1 MSADMTTSV
10 NTDEPAF
17 SLPSLPHLR
26 VITRA
31 RGTHP
36 AMAAPATLADVA
48 GPWDHVWARGETSMV
63 GAGEVL
69 RLSARGDDRIDALA
83 SAWRALSSAATVDDA
98 VATSGTGLAAF
109 SSVAFSRA
117 SGRDSVLIV
126 PRVVWG
132 RNGDLSWITVIL
144 APEEADALGP
154 DPSRDDLEAYAAQ
167 VRRETASA
175 AASDARASD
184 GVVLAG
190 STGARIVDDAHTS
203 EARFQDGVREAI
215 QRIRSGELAK
225 AVLSRD
231 VTVDVPGG
239 VQVVPTLQALA
250 ARYTDCWVYSVDGII
265 GATPEMLIEAHEG
278 IARARVLAGTLDR
291 ANHGE
296 DGAFQLA
303 NDQKQIEEHQYA
315 IDSLVEELEPF
326 VTELHSPAA
335 PFVLTLP
342 NVWHLASDVRAR
354 IGASETGPYSV
365 LDLLRAVHPTAAVC
379 GTPRLHA
386 GRIIREIERLDR
398 GAYAGPV
405 GWVDAR
411 GNGEFG
417 IALRCGVLEGY
428 GPAEPTAAHVGQG
441 TFPTEVT
448 LTRSGGDGDGVRGCA
463 AESNEGQDRGDTA
476 GMRVPER
483 IRLWAGCGIVAD
495 SEPAAELQETWAKMR
510 PMLQALGVAAPARN

>member
-1 MSADMTTSV
+1 MTSSV
-10 NTDEPAF
+10 NSRATSF
-17 SLPSLPHLR
+17 GVPSLPRLR
-26 VITRA
+26 VVTRA
-31 RGTHP
+31 RGMHP
-36 AMAAPATLADVA
+36 AMAAPAPLADVA
-48 GPWDHVWARGETSMV
+48 GPWDHVWTRGETSMV

-83 SAWRALSSAATVDDA
+83 SAWRELCSAATVDDA
-98 VATSGTGLAAF
+98 VVASGTGLTAF

-144 APEEADALGP
+144 APEDAEELGSE
-154 DPSRDDLEAYAAQ
+154 PSLEDLEAYAAR
-167 VRRETASA
+167 VRGEAADGEAADGPNGA
-175 AASDARASD
+175 AAGEGAA
-184 GVVLAG
+184 VAG
-190 STGARIVDDAHTS
+190 AHIVDHAHTS
-203 EARFQDGVREAI
+203 EARFQDGVRSAI
-215 QRIRSGELAK
+215 ERIRSGELAK

-239 VQVVPTLQALA
+239 VRVVPTLHALA
-250 ARYTDCWVYSVDGII
+250 ARYTDCWVYSVDGIL
-265 GATPEMLIEAHEG
+265 GATPEMLIEAHDG

-296 DGAFQLA
+296 DGAFELA
-303 NDQKQIEEHQYA
+303 NDQKQLEEHQYA

-354 IGASETGPYSV
+354 IGSAEAGPYSV

-379 GTPRLHA
+379 GTPRRLA
-386 GRIIREIERLDR
+386 GRIIRDIEQVDR

-428 GPAEPTAAHVGQG
+428 GPEEPTAAHVGNN

-448 LTRSGGDGDGVRGCA
+448 LTRGDGGVGGADAGGGTNAGGAGDGHA
-463 AESNEGQDRGDTA
+463 AK
-476 GMRVPER
+476 RVPER

-510 PMLQALGVAAPARN
+510 PMLQALGVPAPAKN

>member
-1 MSADMTTSV
+1 M
-10 NTDEPAF
+10 
-17 SLPSLPHLR
+17 
-26 VITRA
+26 
-31 RGTHP
+31 
-36 AMAAPATLADVA
+36 
-48 GPWDHVWARGETSMV
+48 RGEANTGKAGDAASEATD
-63 GAGEVL
+63 GAG
-69 RLSARGDDRIDALA
+69 AH
-83 SAWRALSSAATVDDA
+83 
-98 VATSGTGLAAF
+98 
-109 SSVAFSRA
+109 
-117 SGRDSVLIV
+117 
-126 PRVVWG
+126 
-132 RNGDLSWITVIL
+132 
-144 APEEADALGP
+144 
-154 DPSRDDLEAYAAQ
+154 
-167 VRRETASA
+167 
-175 AASDARASD
+175 
-184 GVVLAG
+184 
-190 STGARIVDDAHTS
+190 IVDHAHTS
-203 EARFQDGVREAI
+203 EARFQDGVRSAI
-215 QRIRSGELAK
+215 ERIRSGELAK

-239 VQVVPTLQALA
+239 VRVVPTLHALA

-265 GATPEMLIEAHEG
+265 GATPEMLIEAHDG

-296 DGAFQLA
+296 DGAFELA
-303 NDQKQIEEHQYA
+303 NDQKQLEEHQYA

-354 IGASETGPYSV
+354 IGAADAGPYSV

-379 GTPRLHA
+379 GTPRLLA
-386 GRIIREIERLDR
+386 GRIIRDIEQVDR

-428 GPAEPTAAHVGQG
+428 GPEEPTAAHVGNN

-448 LTRSGGDGDGVRGCA
+448 LTRGDGGVGGADAGGGTNAGGAGDGHA
-463 AESNEGQDRGDTA
+463 AK
-476 GMRVPER
+476 RVPER

-510 PMLQALGVAAPARN
+510 PMLQALGVPAPAKN

>member
-1 MSADMTTSV
+1 MTSSV
-10 NTDEPAF
+10 NSRAASF
-17 SLPSLPHLR
+17 SVPQLPRLR
-26 VITRA
+26 VVTRA
-31 RGTHP
+31 RGMHP

-83 SAWRALSSAATVDDA
+83 SEWRELCSTATVDDA
-98 VATSGTGLAAF
+98 VVASGTGLTAF

-144 APEEADALGP
+144 APEDAEELGSE
-154 DPSRDDLEAYAAQ
+154 PSLEELEAYAAR
-167 VRRETASA
+167 VRGEAGVAQTGEASGKAGA
-175 AASDARASD
+175 AAGEEADVA
-184 GVVLAG
+184 
-190 STGARIVDDAHTS
+190 GARIVDHAHTS
-203 EARFQDGVREAI
+203 EARFQDGVRSAI
-215 QRIRSGELAK
+215 ERIRSGELAK

-239 VQVVPTLQALA
+239 VRVVPTLHALA

-265 GATPEMLIEAHEG
+265 GATPEMLIEAHDG

-296 DGAFQLA
+296 DGAFELA
-303 NDQKQIEEHQYA
+303 NDQKQLEEHQYA

-354 IGASETGPYSV
+354 IGSAEAGPYSV

-379 GTPRLHA
+379 GTPRLLA
-386 GRIIREIERLDR
+386 GRIIRDIEQVDR

-428 GPAEPTAAHVGQG
+428 GPEEPTAAHVGNN

-448 LTRSGGDGDGVRGCA
+448 LTRGDGGDVCSGA
-463 AESNEGQDRGDTA
+463 AK
-476 GMRVPER
+476 RVPER

-510 PMLQALGVAAPARN
+510 PMLQALGVPAPAKS

>member
-1 MSADMTTSV
+1 MTSSV
-10 NTDEPAF
+10 DSRAASSSVPQ
-17 SLPSLPHLR
+17 LPRLR
-26 VITRA
+26 VVTRA
-31 RGTHP
+31 RGMHP

-69 RLSARGDDRIDALA
+69 RLSARGDDRINALA
-83 SAWRALSSAATVDDA
+83 SAWRELCSTATVDDA
-98 VATSGTGLAAF
+98 VVASGTGLTAF

-144 APEEADALGP
+144 APEDAEELGSE
-154 DPSRDDLEAYAAQ
+154 PSLEDLEAYAAR
-167 VRRETASA
+167 VRGEASGEASGKAGA
-175 AASDARASD
+175 AAGEEAA
-184 GVVLAG
+184 VAG
-190 STGARIVDDAHTS
+190 AHIVDHAHTS
-203 EARFQDGVREAI
+203 EARFQDGVRSAI
-215 QRIRSGELAK
+215 ERIRSSELAK

-239 VQVVPTLQALA
+239 VRVVPTLHALA

-265 GATPEMLIEAHEG
+265 GATPEMLIEAHDG

-296 DGAFQLA
+296 DGAFELA
-303 NDQKQIEEHQYA
+303 NDQKQLEEHQYA

-354 IGASETGPYSV
+354 IGSAEAGPYSV

-379 GTPRLHA
+379 GTPRLLA
-386 GRIIREIERLDR
+386 GRIIRDIEQVDR

-428 GPAEPTAAHVGQG
+428 GPEEPTAAHVGNN

-448 LTRSGGDGDGVRGCA
+448 LTRGDGGVGGADAGSGTNAGGAGDGHA
-463 AESNEGQDRGDTA
+463 AK
-476 GMRVPER
+476 RVPER

-510 PMLQALGVAAPARN
+510 PMLQALGVPAPTKS

>member
-69 RLSARGDDRIDALA
+69 RLQARGDGRIDALA

-98 VATSGTGLAAF
+98 VAASGTGLAAF

-132 RNGDLSWITVIL
+132 RNGDLAWITVIL
-144 APEEADALGP
+144 DPEEADALGP
-154 DPSRDDLEAYAAQ
+154 DPSRDDLETYAAQ
-167 VRRETASA
+167 VRRK
-175 AASDARASD
+175 AASDTRASD

-190 STGARIVDDAHTS
+190 SAGARIVDDAHTS

-315 IDSLVEELEPF
+315 IDSLVEELKPF

-428 GPAEPTAAHVGQG
+428 GPTEPTAAYVGQG

-448 LTRSGGDGDGVRGCA
+448 LTRPGGDGDTG
-463 AESNEGQDRGDTA
+463 EP
-476 GMRVPER
+476 VPER

-510 PMLQALGVAAPARN
+510 PMLQALGVAAPRPQLGEGFSRGRGERAV

>member
-1 MSADMTTSV
+1 MTSSV
-10 NTDEPAF
+10 NSRAASSSVPQ
-17 SLPSLPHLR
+17 LPRLR
-26 VITRA
+26 VVTRA
-31 RGTHP
+31 RGMHP

-63 GAGEVL
+63 GAGELL
-69 RLSARGDDRIDALA
+69 RLNARGDDRIDALA
-83 SAWRALSSAATVDDA
+83 SAWRELCSAATVDDA
-98 VATSGTGLAAF
+98 VVASGTGLTAF

-144 APEEADALGP
+144 APEDAEELGSE
-154 DPSRDDLEAYAAQ
+154 PSLEDLEAYAAR
-167 VRRETASA
+167 VRGKANTGKAGD
-175 AASDARASD
+175 AASKATD
-184 GVVLAG
+184 VAG
-190 STGARIVDDAHTS
+190 AHIVDHAHTS
-203 EARFQDGVREAI
+203 EARFQDGVRSAI
-215 QRIRSGELAK
+215 ERIRSGELAK

-239 VQVVPTLQALA
+239 VRVVPTLHALG

-265 GATPEMLIEAHEG
+265 GATPEMLIEAHDG

-296 DGAFQLA
+296 DGAFELA
-303 NDQKQIEEHQYA
+303 NDQKQLEEHQYA

-326 VTELHSPAA
+326 VTELHSTAA

-354 IGASETGPYSV
+354 IGSAEAGPYSV

-379 GTPRLHA
+379 GTPRLLA
-386 GRIIREIERLDR
+386 GRIIRDIEQVDR

-428 GPAEPTAAHVGQG
+428 GPEEPTAAHVGNN

-448 LTRSGGDGDGVRGCA
+448 LTRGDGGVGGADAGSGTNAGGAGDGHA
-463 AESNEGQDRGDTA
+463 AK
-476 GMRVPER
+476 RVPER

-510 PMLQALGVAAPARN
+510 PMLQALGVPAPTKS

>member
-1 MSADMTTSV
+1 MTSSV
-10 NTDEPAF
+10 NSRATSF
-17 SLPSLPHLR
+17 GVPSLPRLR
-26 VITRA
+26 VVTRA
-31 RGTHP
+31 RGMHP

-83 SAWRALSSAATVDDA
+83 SEWRELCSAATVDDA
-98 VATSGTGLAAF
+98 VVASGTGLTAF

-144 APEEADALGP
+144 APEDAEELGSE
-154 DPSRDDLEAYAAQ
+154 PSLEDLEAYAAR
-167 VRRETASA
+167 VRGEAGVAQTGEASGKAGA
-175 AASDARASD
+175 AAGEEADVA
-184 GVVLAG
+184 
-190 STGARIVDDAHTS
+190 GARIVDHAHTS
-203 EARFQDGVREAI
+203 EARFQDGVRSAI
-215 QRIRSGELAK
+215 ERIRSGELAK

-239 VQVVPTLQALA
+239 VRVVPTLHALA

-265 GATPEMLIEAHEG
+265 GATPEMLIEAHDG

-296 DGAFQLA
+296 DGAFELA
-303 NDQKQIEEHQYA
+303 NDQKQLEEHQYA

-354 IGASETGPYSV
+354 IGSAEAGPYSV

-379 GTPRLHA
+379 GTPRRLA
-386 GRIIREIERLDR
+386 GRIIRDIEQVDR

-428 GPAEPTAAHVGQG
+428 GPEEPTAAHVGNN

-448 LTRSGGDGDGVRGCA
+448 LTRGDDADGGAGDGGA
-463 AESNEGQDRGDTA
+463 AK
-476 GMRVPER
+476 RVPER

-510 PMLQALGVAAPARN
+510 PMLQALGVPTPAKN

>member
-1 MSADMTTSV
+1 MTSSV
-10 NTDEPAF
+10 DSRAASSTVPQ
-17 SLPSLPHLR
+17 LPRLR
-26 VITRA
+26 VVTRA
-31 RGTHP
+31 RGMHP

-83 SAWRALSSAATVDDA
+83 SAWRELCSAATVDDA
-98 VATSGTGLAAF
+98 VVASGTGLTAF

-144 APEEADALGP
+144 APEDAEELGAE
-154 DPSRDDLEAYAAQ
+154 PSLEDLEAYAAR
-167 VRRETASA
+167 VRGEAGEADSGEVSGGA
-175 AASDARASD
+175 AGEEAD
-184 GVVLAG
+184 GA
-190 STGARIVDDAHTS
+190 GARIVDHAHSS
-203 EARFQDGVREAI
+203 EARFQDGVRSAI
-215 QRIRSGELAK
+215 ERIRSGELAK

-239 VQVVPTLQALA
+239 VRVVPTLHALA

-265 GATPEMLIEAHEG
+265 GATPEMLIEAHDG

-296 DGAFQLA
+296 DGAFELA
-303 NDQKQIEEHQYA
+303 NDQKQLEEHQYA

-354 IGASETGPYSV
+354 IGSAEAGPYSV

-379 GTPRLHA
+379 GTPRLLA
-386 GRIIREIERLDR
+386 GRIIRDIEQVDR

-428 GPAEPTAAHVGQG
+428 GPESPTAAHVGNN

-448 LTRSGGDGDGVRGCA
+448 LTRGDDADGGAGDGGA
-463 AESNEGQDRGDTA
+463 AK
-476 GMRVPER
+476 RVPER

-510 PMLQALGVAAPARN
+510 PMLQALGVPAPPKN

>member
-1 MSADMTTSV
+1 MTSSV
-10 NTDEPAF
+10 NSRAASF
-17 SLPSLPHLR
+17 SVPQLPRLR
-26 VITRA
+26 VVTRA
-31 RGTHP
+31 RGMHP

-63 GAGEVL
+63 GTGEVL
-69 RLSARGDDRIDALA
+69 RLNARGDDRIDALA
-83 SAWRALSSAATVDDA
+83 SAWRELCSVATVDDA
-98 VATSGTGLAAF
+98 VVASGTGLTAF

-126 PRVVWG
+126 PKVVCG

-144 APEEADALGP
+144 APEDAEELGSE
-154 DPSRDDLEAYAAQ
+154 PSLEDLEAYAA
-167 VRRETASA
+167 RIRGETGDDISEATDIA
-175 AASDARASD
+175 
-184 GVVLAG
+184 
-190 STGARIVDDAHTS
+190 GARIVDHAHTS
-203 EARFQDGVREAI
+203 ETRFQDGVRSAI
-215 QRIRSGELAK
+215 ERIRSGELAK

-239 VQVVPTLQALA
+239 VRVMPTLHALA

-265 GATPEMLIEAHEG
+265 GATPEMLIEAHDG

-296 DGAFQLA
+296 DGAFELA
-303 NDQKQIEEHQYA
+303 NDQKQLEEHQYA

-354 IGASETGPYSV
+354 IGSAEAGPYSV

-379 GTPRLHA
+379 GTPRLLA
-386 GRIIREIERLDR
+386 GRIIRDIEQVDR

-428 GPAEPTAAHVGQG
+428 GPEAPTAAHVGNN
-441 TFPTEVT
+441 TFPSQVT
-448 LTRSGGDGDGVRGCA
+448 LKRSGDEA
-463 AESNEGQDRGDTA
+463 K
-476 GMRVPER
+476 RVPER

-510 PMLQALGVAAPARN
+510 PMLQALGVPAPAKN

>member
-1 MSADMTTSV
+1 MTSSV
-10 NTDEPAF
+10 NSRAASF
-17 SLPSLPHLR
+17 SVPQLPRLR
-26 VITRA
+26 VVTRA
-31 RGTHP
+31 RGMHP

-83 SAWRALSSAATVDDA
+83 SEWRELCSTATVDDA
-98 VATSGTGLAAF
+98 VVASGTGLTAF

-144 APEEADALGP
+144 APEDAEELGSE
-154 DPSRDDLEAYAAQ
+154 PSLEELEAYAAR
-167 VRRETASA
+167 VRGEAGVAQTGEASGKAGA
-175 AASDARASD
+175 AAGEEADVA
-184 GVVLAG
+184 
-190 STGARIVDDAHTS
+190 GARIVDHAHTS
-203 EARFQDGVREAI
+203 EARFQDGVRSAI
-215 QRIRSGELAK
+215 ERIRSGELAK

-239 VQVVPTLQALA
+239 VRVVPTLHALA

-265 GATPEMLIEAHEG
+265 GATPEMLIEAHDG

-296 DGAFQLA
+296 DGAFELA
-303 NDQKQIEEHQYA
+303 NDQKQLEEHQYA

-354 IGASETGPYSV
+354 IGSAEAGPYSV

-379 GTPRLHA
+379 GTPRLLA
-386 GRIIREIERLDR
+386 GRIIRDIEQVDR

-428 GPAEPTAAHVGQG
+428 GPEEPTAAHVGNN

-448 LTRSGGDGDGVRGCA
+448 LTRGDGGDVGSGA
-463 AESNEGQDRGDTA
+463 AK
-476 GMRVPER
+476 RVPER

-510 PMLQALGVAAPARN
+510 PMLQALGVPAPAKS

>member
-1 MSADMTTSV
+1 MTSSV
-10 NTDEPAF
+10 DSRAASSSVPQ
-17 SLPSLPHLR
+17 LPRLR
-26 VITRA
+26 VVTRA
-31 RGTHP
+31 RGMHP

-69 RLSARGDDRIDALA
+69 RLSARGDDRINALA
-83 SAWRALSSAATVDDA
+83 SAWRELCSAATVDDA
-98 VATSGTGLAAF
+98 VVASGTGLTAF

-144 APEEADALGP
+144 APEDAEELGSE
-154 DPSRDDLEAYAAQ
+154 PSLEDLEAYAAR
-167 VRRETASA
+167 VRGEANTGKAGD
-175 AASDARASD
+175 AASEATD
-184 GVVLAG
+184 VAG
-190 STGARIVDDAHTS
+190 AHIVDHAHTS
-203 EARFQDGVREAI
+203 EARFQDGVRSAI
-215 QRIRSGELAK
+215 ERIRSGELAK

-239 VQVVPTLQALA
+239 VRVVPTLHALA

-265 GATPEMLIEAHEG
+265 GATPEMLIEAHDG

-296 DGAFQLA
+296 DGAFELA
-303 NDQKQIEEHQYA
+303 NDQKQLEEHQYA

-354 IGASETGPYSV
+354 IGSAEAGPYSV

-379 GTPRLHA
+379 GTPRRLA
-386 GRIIREIERLDR
+386 GRIIRDIEQVDR

-428 GPAEPTAAHVGQG
+428 GPEEPTAAHVGNN

-448 LTRSGGDGDGVRGCA
+448 LTRGDGGVGGADAGGGTNAGGAGDGHA
-463 AESNEGQDRGDTA
+463 AK
-476 GMRVPER
+476 RVPER

-510 PMLQALGVAAPARN
+510 PMLQALGVPAPAKN

>member
-1 MSADMTTSV
+1 MTTSV

-69 RLSARGDDRIDALA
+69 RLQARGDGRIGALA

-98 VATSGTGLAAF
+98 VAASGTGLAAF

-132 RNGDLSWITVIL
+132 RNGDLAWITVIL
-144 APEEADALGP
+144 DPEEADALGP

-190 STGARIVDDAHTS
+190 SAGARIVDDAHTS

-428 GPAEPTAAHVGQG
+428 GPTEPTAAHVGQG

-448 LTRSGGDGDGVRGCA
+448 LTRPGDGDTG
-463 AESNEGQDRGDTA
+463 EP
-476 GMRVPER
+476 VPER

>member
-1 MSADMTTSV
+1 MTSSV
-10 NTDEPAF
+10 NSRAASF
-17 SLPSLPHLR
+17 VAPSLPRLR
-26 VITRA
+26 VVTRA
-31 RGTHP
+31 RGMHP

-83 SAWRALSSAATVDDA
+83 SEWRELCSTATVDDA
-98 VATSGTGLAAF
+98 VVASGTGLTAF

-144 APEEADALGP
+144 APEDAEELGSE
-154 DPSRDDLEAYAAQ
+154 PSLEELEAYAAR
-167 VRRETASA
+167 VRGEAGVAQTGEASGKAGA
-175 AASDARASD
+175 AAGEEADVA
-184 GVVLAG
+184 
-190 STGARIVDDAHTS
+190 GARIVDHAHTS
-203 EARFQDGVREAI
+203 EARFQDGVRSAI
-215 QRIRSGELAK
+215 ERIRSGELAK

-239 VQVVPTLQALA
+239 VRVVPTLHALA

-265 GATPEMLIEAHEG
+265 GATPEMLIEAHDG

-296 DGAFQLA
+296 DGAFELA
-303 NDQKQIEEHQYA
+303 NDQKQLEEHQYA

-354 IGASETGPYSV
+354 IGSAEAGPYSV

-379 GTPRLHA
+379 GTPRLLA
-386 GRIIREIERLDR
+386 GRIIRDIEQVDR

-428 GPAEPTAAHVGQG
+428 GPEEPTAAHVGNN

-448 LTRSGGDGDGVRGCA
+448 LTRGDGGVGGADAGSGTNAGGAGDGHA
-463 AESNEGQDRGDTA
+463 AK
-476 GMRVPER
+476 RVPER

-510 PMLQALGVAAPARN
+510 PMLQALGVPAPAKN

>member
-1 MSADMTTSV
+1 MTTSV

-69 RLSARGDDRIDALA
+69 RLQARGDGRIDALA

-132 RNGDLSWITVIL
+132 RNGDLAWITVIL
-144 APEEADALGP
+144 DPEEVGALGP
-154 DPSRDDLEAYAAQ
+154 DPSRDDLETYAAQ

-190 STGARIVDDAHTS
+190 SAGARIVDDAHTS

-428 GPAEPTAAHVGQG
+428 GPTEPTAAYVGQG

-448 LTRSGGDGDGVRGCA
+448 LTRPGDGDTG
-463 AESNEGQDRGDTA
+463 EP
-476 GMRVPER
+476 VPER

>member
-1 MSADMTTSV
+1 MTSSV
-10 NTDEPAF
+10 NSRADSFTVPQ
-17 SLPSLPHLR
+17 LPCLR
-26 VITRA
+26 VVTRA
-31 RGTHP
+31 RGMHP

-69 RLSARGDDRIDALA
+69 RLSARGDDRINALA
-83 SAWRALSSAATVDDA
+83 SAWRELCSAATVDDA
-98 VATSGTGLAAF
+98 VVASGTGLTAF

-126 PRVVWG
+126 PKVVWG

-144 APEEADALGP
+144 APEDAEELGSE
-154 DPSRDDLEAYAAQ
+154 PSLEDLEAYASR
-167 VRRETASA
+167 VRGEAGKADSGEVSGG
-175 AASDARASD
+175 AASEEAD
-184 GVVLAG
+184 GA
-190 STGARIVDDAHTS
+190 GARIVDHAHTS
-203 EARFQDGVREAI
+203 EARFQDGVRSAI
-215 QRIRSGELAK
+215 ERIRSGELAK

-239 VQVVPTLQALA
+239 VRVVPTLHALA

-265 GATPEMLIEAHEG
+265 GATPEMLIEAHDG

-296 DGAFQLA
+296 DGAFELA
-303 NDQKQIEEHQYA
+303 NDQKQLEEHQYA

-354 IGASETGPYSV
+354 IGSAEAGPYSV

-379 GTPRLHA
+379 GTPRLLA
-386 GRIIREIERLDR
+386 GRIIRDIERIDR

-428 GPAEPTAAHVGQG
+428 GPESPTAAHVGNN

-448 LTRSGGDGDGVRGCA
+448 LSPCGDEA
-463 AESNEGQDRGDTA
+463 K
-476 GMRVPER
+476 RVPER

-510 PMLQALGVAAPARN
+510 PMLQALGVPAPAKN